1 MLTPLLREVPDCLVQ
16 SLDEVCVTTE
26 RKEGVPMAETPEVPS
41 EQRSADQSWSRRA
54 AIMSVIASATAIVAT
69 VVAAVK
75 GLR

>member
-1 MLTPLLREVPDCLVQ
+1 
-16 SLDEVCVTTE
+16 
-26 RKEGVPMAETPEVPS
+26 MAETPEVPS
-41 EQRSADQSWSRRA
+41 DQRSADQSWSRRA